1 MSTLKVST
9 IEPLDSDTTK
19 TITIGS
25 AGDTVNFAGA
35 ATGVGKLGQVV
46 TATTSTE
53 VTNTSTSYADI
64 GLSATITPTATSSKI
79 YVIASVSILGT
90 TGGSSNQ
97 NVTTQHRILR
107 GSTQIVNY
115 NTSRINLSSNYGDAG
130 NASSLTV
137 LDSPSSTSE
146 LTFKVQQRV
155 ETANSRSSI
164 SQFNS
169 TASTITLMEVLT

>member
-1 MSTLKVST
+1 MSYIGRNINNLSDRAK
-9 IEPLDSDTTK
+9 LDSIST
-19 TITIGS
+19 S
-25 AGDTVNFAGA
+25 AKLASGLAL
-35 ATGVGKLGQVV
+35 GKIGQVV

-53 VTNTSTSYADI
+53 ATSTSTSYADI

-137 LDSPSSTSE
+137 VDSPSSTSE
-146 LTFKVQQRV
+146 LIFKVQQRV

-169 TASTITLMEVLT
+169 TASTITVMEVLA